1 MTAGELDLTKVL
13 TALHGHAI
21 VVLRDVDAGDQVAG
35 GGVRVAKTKRFAF
48 HIVQVSDPVVFAGET
63 DGMIADGTV
72 DVNFDQNRLNRLR
85 VLQEGRCLGG
95 CAQPRHVN
103 GAAQQAL
110 DHTV

>member
-21 VVLRDVDAGDQVAG
+21 VVLRDVDAGDRVAE

-63 DGMIADGTV
+63 DGMIADGPV
-72 DVNFDQNRLNRLR
+72 NVNFDQNRLNRLR
-85 VLQEGRCLGG
+85 VLQEGHCLGE
-95 CAQPRHVN
+95 CAQSRHVN